1 MTAVW
6 ASHHEERCHDG
17 VVSPPVCDHR
27 VVPERGGMPKR
38 CNSSGS
44 AVDACHD
51 TTGWAR
57 RAERAADSGV
67 VYAPRALSVSPRAPR
82 IYAQRIARFDP
93 YPTRNCLPPKK

>member
-1 MTAVW
+1 
-6 ASHHEERCHDG
+6 
-17 VVSPPVCDHR
+17 
-27 VVPERGGMPKR
+27 MPKR

-67 VYAPRALSVSPRAPR
+67 VYAPRALSVSPGAPR

-93 YPTRNCLPPKK
+93 YPTRNCLPPRNDVETYSRSIVAWALPVSIPLGTVGHTGNS